1 MRYTP
6 KHAAQKNSVNARRT
20 ATLVAAGAS
29 TLGAGLMLDAG
40 SAHAATPAVSVAA
53 VAPVKAVAVK
63 AAASAKLAVDGS
75 FGPLSIKATQR
86 WVGVSQSGR
95 FDVKTRKALQKKV
108 GVTQDGSVGPKTV
121 AALQQKIGISR
132 DGARSMNTR
141 TVKGL
146 QTYLNKTL
154 GLTGSS
160 GGTSRGGS
168 RPPAS
173 APAPASGL
181 NLARAAMWDRIAWCE
196 SGQRW
201 GLVASNSTGTYYGGL
216 MMTHDAWRIGGGL
229 KFSYNANQS
238 SREEQITVANS
249 LYAQL
254 GLKPWSCRYAA

>member
-6 KHAAQKNSVNARRT
+6 KHAAPKQSVTARRT
-20 ATLVAAGAS
+20 ATAVAVGAS
-29 TLGAGLMLDAG
+29 TLGAGMIANTTT
-40 SAHAATPAVSVAA
+40 AHAATVSVASA
-53 VAPVKAVAVK
+53 VAPATVTVK
-63 AAASAKLAVDGS
+63 AASAGTKLTVDGVI
-75 FGPLSIKATQR
+75 GPKTTKATQR
-86 WVGVSQSGR
+86 WVGVAQNGSLNL
-95 FDVKTRKALQKKV
+95 KTRKALQKKV
-108 GVTQDGSVGPKTV
+108 GVAQDGVIGPKTV
-121 AALQQKIGISR
+121 AALQKKIGVSR
-132 DGARSMNTR
+132 DGARYLNAR

-154 GLTGSS
+154 KLTGGAPVSSPAPGS
-160 GGTSRGGS
+160 GGSSRGGE
-168 RPPAS
+168 R
-173 APAPASGL
+173 L

-229 KFSYNANQS
+229 AFSYNANQS

-254 GLKPWSCRYAA
+254 GLKPWSCRWAA